1 MKYKKITA
9 WVLFVFWLILIFYF
23 SNQPGSVSS
32 DLSNNVLKTILNNLA
47 VSNFSILV
55 SILRKLAHFTEY
67 FILSILT
74 LNLLKQYRKVEAWEF
89 MLVMLFCFFY
99 ACTDEFHQL
108 FVENRGSSFLDVLLD
123 YTGSL
128 LYLTLN
134 GFIINLKGDKID

>member
-1 MKYKKITA
+1 
-9 WVLFVFWLILIFYF
+9 
-23 SNQPGSVSS
+23 
-32 DLSNNVLKTILNNLA
+32 
-47 VSNFSILV
+47 
-55 SILRKLAHFTEY
+55 
-67 FILSILT
+67 
-74 LNLLKQYRKVEAWEF
+74 

-134 GFIINLKGDKID
+134 GFTRNLKRDEID

>member
-1 MKYKKITA
+1 MKYKKIIA
-9 WVLFVFWLILIFYF
+9 WFLFVFWLILIFCF
-23 SNQPGSVSS
+23 SNQSGSVSS
-32 DLSNNVLKTILNNLA
+32 NLSSNILKTILNNLT
-47 VSNFSILV
+47 VSNFNILV

-74 LNLLKQYRKVEAWEF
+74 LNLLKQYCKIEVREYIF
-89 MLVMLFCFFY
+89 VMFFCFFY

-134 GFIINLKGDKID
+134 GFIRNLKRDKID